1 MRTIKEDIVSPTGV
15 RKDIYNLIKQ
25 VNENHKPVVINGKSE
40 DNSAVLVSKEDWD
53 SIQETLYLESTGVMN
68 KVRERE
74 QDNSG
79 FTNADDI
86 DWDNLDD

>member
-1 MRTIKEDIVSPTGV
+1 M
-15 RKDIYNLIKQ
+15 
-25 VNENHKPVVINGKSE
+25 NENHRAVVINGKSE
-40 DNSAVLVSKEDWD
+40 DNSAVIVSKEGWY

-74 QDNSG
+74 QDNSE